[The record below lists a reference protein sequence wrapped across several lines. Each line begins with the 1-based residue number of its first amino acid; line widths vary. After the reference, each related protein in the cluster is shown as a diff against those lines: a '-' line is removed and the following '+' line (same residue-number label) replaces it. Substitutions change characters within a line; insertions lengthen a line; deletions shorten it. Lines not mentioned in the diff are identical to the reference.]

1 MVKKFLKGVWVIL
14 YTLDIKKIKEQ
25 GKIYI
30 IVTLICILFA
40 IIYESFSHG
49 VISNFMIYAFMIPL
63 VFGVVVSY
71 VSYYLKIKKLPTEIE
86 NKTYNVAVATFTI
99 GSIIEGVLQIYG
111 TTNSK
116 VYVYLVIGIIFLV
129 FSIGSYLIRK
139 N

>member
-1 MVKKFLKGVWVIL
+1 MTL
-14 YTLDIKKIKEQ
+14 YILDIKKLKEQ

-40 IIYESFSHG
+40 MIYESFSHG
-49 VISNFMIYAFMIPL
+49 VISNFMVYAFMIPL
-63 VFGVVVSY
+63 VLGVVVSY

-86 NKTYNVAVATFTI
+86 NKTYNAAVATFTI

-116 VYVYLVIGIIFLV
+116 VYVYLAVGIMLLV
-129 FSIGSYLIRK
+129 FTIGSYLLRK
-139 N
+139 D

>member
-1 MVKKFLKGVWVIL
+1 MIL

-30 IVTLICILFA
+30 IITLICILFA
-40 IIYESFSHG
+40 MIYESFSRG
-49 VISNFMIYAFMIPL
+49 VISNFMIYLFSIPL

-71 VSYYLKIKKLPTEIE
+71 VLFYLKITKTPTEIE
-86 NKTYNVAVATFTI
+86 NKTYNAAIATFTI

-116 VYVYLVIGIIFLV
+116 VYVYLVVGIILLV
-129 FSIGSYLIRK
+129 FSIGSYLFRK
-139 N
+139 D